1 MQIGF
6 WISSEEHGPLQMVR
20 AAERAEAAGFPY
32 VQISDHFHP
41 WIDRQG
47 QSPFVWSVIG
57 GIAATT
63 KLWVG
68 TGVTCPIIRLHPA
81 IVAQAAATSAVMLD
95 GRFFLGVGTGEN
107 LNEHVVGRGWPA
119 LVVRRAMLEEAIAV
133 LRLLFRGG
141 ERSFHGRFFTV
152 EHARLY
158 TIGERTPD
166 IYVAAGGARAAELAG
181 RAGDG
186 LIATRPDR
194 RTVATFEEAGGAGKP
209 RYIELKVC
217 WGPDPDAGRRLI
229 HELWPIDG
237 LGGRLFQELG
247 RPADF
252 AAAVEHVP
260 LEKSTKDA
268 PVGPDLEPYVNAIRK
283 CVDAGFDHIGLH
295 QVGPDQEG
303 FLKFWEKVLRPAL
316 EREGPRSEARAVSPA
331 RSAAPARIPWR
342 R

>member
-1 MQIGF
+1 MVIPFALTNVPCVFPSCSLPQDGSMQIGF

-20 AAERAEAAGFPY
+20 AAELAEAAGFPY

-141 ERSFHGRFFTV
+141 ERSFPGRFFPV
-152 EHARLY
+152 PHAPLS
-158 TIGERTPD
+158 TI
-166 IYVAAGGARAAELAG
+166 AAQ
-181 RAGDG
+181 
-186 LIATRPDR
+186 T
-194 RTVATFEEAGGAGKP
+194 
-209 RYIELKVC
+209 
-217 WGPDPDAGRRLI
+217 
-229 HELWPIDG
+229 
-237 LGGRLFQELG
+237 
-247 RPADF
+247 ADSYL
-252 AAAVEHVP
+252 AAA
-260 LEKSTKDA
+260 
-268 PVGPDLEPYVNAIRK
+268 
-283 CVDAGFDHIGLH
+283 
-295 QVGPDQEG
+295 
-303 FLKFWEKVLRPAL
+303 
-316 EREGPRSEARAVSPA
+316 
-331 RSAAPARIPWR
+331 
-342 R
+342 